1 MIMPGHTESM
11 KSSLHSSVGESKLL
25 NYSNLNL
32 NTIMK
37 DKKLYFAPECEE
49 ADLCL
54 ESVIATSSP
63 EYEDGGLIS

>member
-1 MIMPGHTESM
+1 MPGHTESM
-11 KSSLHSSVGESKLL
+11 NPPCVLQSGGGKLL

>member
-1 MIMPGHTESM
+1 MIMPVHTE
-11 KSSLHSSVGESKLL
+11 
-25 NYSNLNL
+25 SNLNL